1 MITSERLLAFIAA
14 ASMAVLG
21 TALGSQFIGGL
32 RPCELCHW
40 QRYPYVAT
48 IVLGLAGFVAARK
61 LPRGRLAPAIAAL
74 AGVIFVVGAGIAFFH
89 VGVEHKWWEG
99 TNACGAGGGAI
110 QSIDELRRMLEGAPI
125 VRCDEPA
132 WTMAGISMAGYN
144 MLVSLALAAIALLG
158 ARRTW
163 SGDPR

>member
-1 MITSERLLAFIAA
+1 MAA
-14 ASMAVLG
+14 ASAAVLG

-48 IVLGLAGFVAARK
+48 ILLGIAGAVLARRA
-61 LPRGRLAPAIAAL
+61 PRGNAAPALAAL
-74 AGVIFVVGAGIAFFH
+74 AGLVFLAGAGIAFFH
-89 VGVEHKWWEG
+89 VGVEYKWWEG
-99 TNACGAGGGAI
+99 TNACGAGGGTI
-110 QSIDELRRMLEGAPI
+110 QSIDDLRRMLESAPI

-132 WTMAGISMAGYN
+132 WSMAGISMAGYN

-163 SGDPR
+163 SSRSS

>member
-14 ASMAVLG
+14 ASAAVLG

-48 IVLGLAGFVAARK
+48 ILLGIAGVFIARRA
-61 LPRGRLAPAIAAL
+61 PRGRAAPAIAAL
-74 AGVIFVVGAGIAFFH
+74 AGVVFIVGAGIAFFH
-89 VGVEHKWWEG
+89 VGVEYKWWEG

-110 QSIDELRRMLEGAPI
+110 QSIDDLRRMLEAAPI

-132 WTMAGISMAGYN
+132 WSMAGISMAGYN
-144 MLVSLALAAIALLG
+144 MLVSLTLAAIALFG

-163 SGDPR
+163 SARSS